1 MLSIFK
7 AKWFLLLSLLF
18 SSCCL
23 SALAADKNTKQTNK
37 LSYQPDAIRT
47 APPAED
53 PELVRL
59 RTKIQKLAAKNQ
71 LLQEE
76 QKLKMSELE
85 KKIQEQ
91 AAENRMNQEINT
103 KEALVLL
110 KKLKET
116 EIETQKLQTK
126 NSLKTQQIQKLSLEL
141 RMKQMQQEEE
151 KDKMSFEQTKMN
163 FEQQKLGKELKKIQ
177 NRLQTIAAK
186 EKSKRQ
192 VTNDPVYLKKPFH
205 KKTLYVSD
213 RRVSLNGPIVS
224 KVGAYIADRIDFFNN
239 KSSTDPIFIVI
250 DYSPGGSVMEG
261 YRILKAMETSKA
273 PIHVVVKSF
282 AASMA
287 AIITSLA
294 DESYIYPNAVILHH
308 EMSTFTGGN
317 MTQLKERLEIAK
329 KWEKRLMKPLAK
341 KLGYRSMESLRKDM
355 YKYNSDGDWSNFGD
369 EAKKIKWVKHLV
381 EEIRETGVIK
391 HPDDIKK
398 AEEKKT
404 YYGIKR
410 DPQTGKTYCELP
422 PLRAFD
428 FYHMHNPDSY
438 YKIM

>member
-163 FEQQKLGKELKKIQ
+163 FEQQKLGKELKK
-177 NRLQTIAAK
+177 
-186 EKSKRQ
+186 
-192 VTNDPVYLKKPFH
+192 F
-205 KKTLYVSD
+205 KT
-213 RRVSLNGPIVS
+213 
-224 KVGAYIADRIDFFNN
+224 
-239 KSSTDPIFIVI
+239 
-250 DYSPGGSVMEG
+250 DY
-261 YRILKAMETSKA
+261 
-273 PIHVVVKSF
+273 
-282 AASMA
+282 
-287 AIITSLA
+287 
-294 DESYIYPNAVILHH
+294 
-308 EMSTFTGGN
+308 
-317 MTQLKERLEIAK
+317 
-329 KWEKRLMKPLAK
+329 
-341 KLGYRSMESLRKDM
+341 KL
-355 YKYNSDGDWSNFGD
+355 
-369 EAKKIKWVKHLV
+369 
-381 EEIRETGVIK
+381 
-391 HPDDIKK
+391 
-398 AEEKKT
+398 
-404 YYGIKR
+404 
-410 DPQTGKTYCELP
+410 
-422 PLRAFD
+422 
-428 FYHMHNPDSY
+428 
-438 YKIM
+438 